1 MTGDARELSPQIVLD
16 SMRLVAH
23 GRVFDLSNHLSP
35 ASPRLSEQTPYVSSL
50 QLNPGTGRAWY
61 EAQGASNGV
70 AFAEERVELSFH
82 TGTHLDA
89 LGHVWENDRTFGGTP
104 LSEGVDIWGLSR
116 FGVETV
122 PPIITR
128 GVLLDLP
135 KQFDRELSQG
145 EPITPDHLHA
155 ALTAIDVEVRP
166 GDVVLLRTGWS
177 KFYEVDNATY
187 LGGWPGIGLA
197 GARWLVERGV
207 VAIGSDT
214 MGLEVE
220 PGEDPEV
227 MYPVHAFLLVESGT
241 YIIEQA
247 NLDQIAEEGITQFL
261 CLCLPPKFK
270 GGTGAPIRLVGV
282 V

>member
-1 MTGDARELSPQIVLD
+1 MSVGEQALTPSHVLESLELVRS
-16 SMRLVAH
+16 

-35 ASPRLSEQTPYVSSL
+35 RSPRLSEQTPYVSTL

-61 EAQGASNGV
+61 AAQGATNGV

-89 LGHVWENDRTFGGTP
+89 LGHVWENDQTFEGTS
-104 LSEGVDIWGLSR
+104 LLDGVDIWGLSR
-116 FGVETV
+116 YGVETV
-122 PPIITR
+122 PPMITR
-128 GVLLDLP
+128 GVLLDMPRYL
-135 KQFDRELSQG
+135 DRTLAPGDAFSPDQLEGALRAIETELR
-145 EPITPDHLHA
+145 A
-155 ALTAIDVEVRP
+155 

-177 KFYEVDNATY
+177 QYYEVDNDRY
-187 LGGWPGIGLA
+187 LGGWPGIGLS
-197 GARWLVERGV
+197 GAQWLVDQGV
-207 VAIGSDT
+207 VAIGADT

-220 PGEDPEV
+220 PGEESDIL
-227 MYPVHAFLLVESGT
+227 YPVHAFLLVRAGV

-247 NLDQIAEEGITQFL
+247 NLDDIAQEGVTEFL

-270 GGTGAPIRLVGV
+270 GGTGAPIRLAAV

>member
-1 MTGDARELSPQIVLD
+1 MTGNARELSPQRVLD
-16 SMRLVAH
+16 SLGLAVS
-23 GRVFDLSNHLSP
+23 GRVFDLSHHLSP
-35 ASPRLSEQTPYVSSL
+35 RSPRLSEQTPYVSSL

-61 EAQGASNGV
+61 EAQGAANGV

-89 LGHVWENDRTFGGTP
+89 LGHVWENDRTFADTP
-104 LSEGVDIWGLSR
+104 LSDGVDIWGLSR

-135 KQFDRELSQG
+135 TFFDRPLSAG
-145 EPITPDHLHA
+145 EVISPEHLQDALA
-155 ALTAIDVEVRP
+155 AVDADVRA
-166 GDVVLLRTGWS
+166 GDIVLLRTGWS
-177 KFYEVDNATY
+177 EYYEVDNETY
-187 LGGWPGIGLA
+187 LKGWPGIGLA
-197 GARWLVERGV
+197 GAQWLVEQGV

-220 PGEDPEV
+220 PGEHPGIL
-227 MYPVHAFLLVESGT
+227 YPVHAFLLVQSGT

-247 NLDQIAEEGITQFL
+247 DLDALAQEGITQFL

-270 GGTGAPIRLVGV
+270 GGTGAPVRLVAV
-282 V
+282 A

>member
-1 MTGDARELSPQIVLD
+1 VTGGGRALTPDLVLD
-16 SMRLVAH
+16 SLRLAAS
-23 GRVFDLSNHLSP
+23 GRVFDLSHHLSP
-35 ASPRLSEQTPYVSSL
+35 GSPRLSEQTPYVSSL

-61 EAQGASNGV
+61 AAQGATNGV

-89 LGHVWENDRTFGGTP
+89 LGHVWENDMTFDETS

-128 GVLLDLP
+128 GVLLDMP
-135 KQFDRELSQG
+135 KYLNRSLFAGDVISPEDLEG
-145 EPITPDHLHA
+145 
-155 ALTAIDVEVRP
+155 ALTAIDLELHV
-166 GDVVLLRTGWS
+166 GDVILIRTGWS
-177 KFYEVDNATY
+177 QYYEVDNATY
-187 LGGWPGIGLA
+187 LGGWPGIGLR
-197 GARWLVERGV
+197 GAKWLAEQGV

-220 PGEDPEV
+220 PGEHSDIL
-227 MYPVHAFLLVESGT
+227 YPVHAFMLVQSGT

-247 NLDQIAEEGITQFL
+247 NLDEIAEEGITQFL

-270 GGTGAPIRLVGV
+270 GGTGAPIRLVAV